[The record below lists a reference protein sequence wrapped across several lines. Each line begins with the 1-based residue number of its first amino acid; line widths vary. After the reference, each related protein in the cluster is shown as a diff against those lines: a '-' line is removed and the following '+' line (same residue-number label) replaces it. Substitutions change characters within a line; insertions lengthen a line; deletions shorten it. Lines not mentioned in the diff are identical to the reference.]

1 MQLPYTP
8 DQARQLGVHN
18 GETLYSSVRDER
30 RLLAILAA
38 LDRLFDRCGETAR
51 YTDVCLRRWLRR
63 RFPDRPYKS
72 PFELVS
78 KVDSERQY
86 RKEMKYC
93 LCFWLRT
100 LQLSPPTARGIMRRT
115 LSRSQRE
122 ALSRLWLDPIWKE
135 EENSTSPPTADQSYG
150 ESDYESDESE
160 VEEDEEEGDDGIDD
174 GDGKNELESDDDD
187 SDAISSTRSSTNSP
201 EVEYDDPT
209 ADAVLALCY
218 YAVTEDFKDGRASST
233 ILVYSSGLRGLLQP
247 SGDQYLP
254 PSRFTPV
261 LSRLIYCS
269 RLIFLEVILPRF
281 PHHYIGLS
289 SRPRYGQLKALNAAR
304 QEKMCE
310 GTLSPMGEF
319 LSLLS
324 YGNALRRSQGPAYH
338 FHWSDD
344 SEVLSWDGTHHLTM
358 ENFRGLAREV
368 CETATVRCKRLMYDW
383 EPDDIDLQ
391 HIRDRISTTTPG
403 YSFITDPA
411 NQLEGAYLELFMR
424 ACVSPIDGLLKMH
437 TKDESTWDIAA
448 AQSYLDAHDEFLK
461 TLMVLMNLDGGQSA
475 RISELLTLEQC
486 NGPSQQRGI
495 CIWGAKICSITR
507 HHKARLVTNNEFYVA
522 RFFSTPVSRLI
533 FRYLVYIRPLAQTIL
548 RKCFSYTSENTL
560 LFVCLSQAGRRS
572 SSWTTSTFT
581 QELRR
586 YCAAAPGVPSR
597 FGAQLYRQVS
607 IVITERHVRTAAAH
621 FNRFDDITSHATE
634 EVAYAWQSGHRP
646 MQRHTTYGLDGAFPD
661 HLQPSLLRIY
671 ARISGDWHAFL
682 WGGQQQRSHVHSRIE
697 ELLHSLEAGAD
708 LQESLNRAAD
718 ATLDNGDDGDDDM
731 APTAEPCLPITTQ
744 EDPSGP
750 TGNQVSPMIG
760 PFVHLA
766 QLDLVVCTQCKCG
779 DLAAQ
784 VNSHLLHPRHRRNFT
799 QKQRHNIKTQVLNIP
814 GIIKDPAS
822 LLQWTLPF
830 PDTDPIPYIKPPMS
844 DGLGC
849 NACLYVVRGI
859 QRMQEHCRDDHGWV
873 NDWKRGGRVKQRA
886 QQERL
891 VPWRSNVRCQRI
903 FEWGYRSCWFEVGR
917 DRADSSVSSRGLD
930 L

>member
-1 MQLPYTP
+1 M
-8 DQARQLGVHN
+8 
-18 GETLYSSVRDER
+18 
-30 RLLAILAA
+30 
-38 LDRLFDRCGETAR
+38 
-51 YTDVCLRRWLRR
+51 
-63 RFPDRPYKS
+63 
-72 PFELVS
+72 
-78 KVDSERQY
+78 
-86 RKEMKYC
+86 
-93 LCFWLRT
+93 
-100 LQLSPPTARGIMRRT
+100 
-115 LSRSQRE
+115 
-122 ALSRLWLDPIWKE
+122 
-135 EENSTSPPTADQSYG
+135 
-150 ESDYESDESE
+150 
-160 VEEDEEEGDDGIDD
+160 
-174 GDGKNELESDDDD
+174 
-187 SDAISSTRSSTNSP
+187 
-201 EVEYDDPT
+201 
-209 ADAVLALCY
+209 
-218 YAVTEDFKDGRASST
+218 
-233 ILVYSSGLRGLLQP
+233 
-247 SGDQYLP
+247 
-254 PSRFTPV
+254 
-261 LSRLIYCS
+261 
-269 RLIFLEVILPRF
+269 PRF

-289 SRPRYGQLKALNAAR
+289 SRPRYGQLKALNAVR
-304 QEKMCE
+304 QEKMCD

-344 SEVLSWDGTHHLTM
+344 GEVLSWDGIHQLTM
-358 ENFRGLAREV
+358 ENFRGLAHKV
-368 CETATVRCKRLMYDW
+368 CETATVCCKRLMYDW
-383 EPDDIDLQ
+383 EPADIDLQ

-403 YSFITDPA
+403 YSFVSDPA
-411 NQLEGAYLELFMR
+411 NGLGGVYLDLFMR

-437 TKDESTWDIAA
+437 TKDKSTWDIAA
-448 AQSYLDAHDEFLK
+448 AQSYLDAHDEFLR
-461 TLMVLMNLDGGQSA
+461 TLMVLMNLDGGQWA

-586 YCAAAPGVPSR
+586 YCAAAPGIPS
-597 FGAQLYRQVS
+597 GLGTQLYRQVS
-607 IVITERHVRTAAAH
+607 IAITERHVHTAAAH
-621 FNRFDDITSHATE
+621 FNRFDDKTSQATE

-671 ARISGDWHAFL
+671 AKISGDWHAFL
-682 WGGQQQRSHVHSRIE
+682 WGGQQQRSHEAVTAVDEAIGKSLRLQKRHHEVTETPTESSESHEIWKRPRIASPSTSS
-697 ELLHSLEAGAD
+697 SLEAGAD

-718 ATLDNGDDGDDDM
+718 ATLANGDDDDDDDM
-731 APTAEPCLPITTQ
+731 AATVELCSPITTQ
-744 EDPSGP
+744 GDTPDP
-750 TGNQVSPMIG
+750 TGNQISPMIG

-766 QLDLVVCTQCKCG
+766 QLDLVVCTQCMCG
-779 DLAAQ
+779 VLAAH
-784 VNSHLLHPRHRRNFT
+784 VNSHLLHSRHRRNFT
-799 QKQRHNIKTQVLNIP
+799 QKQRHNIKTQILNIP
-814 GIIKDPAS
+814 GIIKDQTS
-822 LLQWTLPF
+822 LLQWTLPS

-849 NACLYVVRGI
+849 NICLYVVRNIRGI
-859 QRMQEHCRDDHGWV
+859 LEHYRDDHGWV

-903 FEWGYRSCWFEVGR
+903 FEWGYRSCGFEVGR
-917 DRADSSVSSRGLD
+917 DRVDS
-930 L
+930 